1 MQTIPIFFGITRSF
15 WAAVAA
21 LTVLFD
27 ALLQALSNAETAGPV
42 ATMFAAWFGWDA
54 ETVTATMNVFGPTL
68 AIFIAQQRMGAARPY
83 TLRADAVTLK

>member
-1 MQTIPIFFGITRSF
+1 MEPKPIFFGITRSF

-21 LTVLFD
+21 ATMMFD
-27 ALLQALSNAETAGPV
+27 ALMQALADEATAGPV
-42 ATMFAAWFGWDA
+42 ATMFAAWFGWDVD
-54 ETVTATMNVFGPTL
+54 TVTATMKVFGPTL